1 MANLPSTLFENTANY
16 FYSTDDYHAADWVIY
31 GMPMD
36 YTTSFRPGTRS
47 GPRRIREVTTFG
59 LEPYSP
65 YLDRTLTDYRY
76 YDIGDIAMSIGNVPV
91 SLDNIYNAVKG
102 LLADG
107 KRPMGLGGEHL
118 VSYPVIKA
126 MAEKYPDLV
135 VLHFDAHTDLR
146 QEFFHTPYS
155 HATVLRLATEHI
167 KPKNLFQF
175 GIRSGDRSEFVW
187 ARENINIFPDQL
199 LEPLAQV
206 IPQIADKPV
215 YITLDIDIVDPAFAP
230 GTGTPEPGGCTSREI
245 LKAIEMMR
253 ALRVVGMDVVEVAPV
268 YDQTDRT
275 SILAAKIIREA
286 ILGFTRA

>member
-1 MANLPSTLFENTANY
+1 MSLFENTANY
-16 FYSTDDYHAADWVIY
+16 FFSSDNYDAADWVIY

-47 GPRRIREVTTFG
+47 GPRRIREVTPFG

-65 YLDRTLTDYRY
+65 YLDRTLTDYQY
-76 YDIGDIAMSIGNVPV
+76 YDIGDIAMSIGNVPA
-91 SLDNIYNAVKG
+91 SLDNIYNSVKG

-146 QEFFHTPYS
+146 LEFFNSPYS
-155 HATVLRLATEHI
+155 HATVLRLATEYI
-167 KPKNLFQF
+167 KPKNLYQF

-206 IPQIADKPV
+206 IPQILDKPV

-245 LKAIEMMR
+245 LKAIEMMS